1 MDSSNVLSVKVMR
14 IDVWAILVS
23 IQFVWIFHILIL
35 LQHI

>member
-14 IDVWAILVS
+14 IDVWETLVS